1 MNTKIP
7 VDKGIVNVLQEPIP
21 AQLIKERDQG
31 RTTLSYISGSTVI
44 DYLNRAFGYL
54 GWDWHVDQYWE
65 RESTP
70 KPPSKWEREN
80 KGITEAVEQPP
91 VVHCLGTLT
100 VKVLDENGE
109 EVKVSKQGF
118 GSKSVIGGQ
127 TEQESLYKA
136 AGTDALKKA
145 ASLFGIGAQLY
156 RSQEEQEYF
165 DEMTYEDPWTDE
177 VLAMLKPER
186 EFLSQVKKDNEW
198 TDEDTDNFVAQWSDG
213 AFQSFAEL
221 GPEDFKEFVAY
232 VKEQMEAEESAS

>member
-1 MNTKIP
+1 MNKKIP
-7 VDKGIVNVLQEPIP
+7 VDRAIIDVLQEPIP
-21 AQLIKERDQG
+21 ETLIKERDQG
-31 RTTLSYISGSTVI
+31 RTKLSYISGSTVI

-54 GWDWHVDQYWE
+54 GWEWHVDQFWE
-65 RESTP
+65 RKSTP

-80 KGITEAVEQPP
+80 KNLTEAVEQPP

-100 VKVLDENGE
+100 VKVLDENGK
-109 EVKVSKQGF
+109 EVEISKQGF

-145 ASLFGIGAQLY
+145 ASLLGIGAQLY
-156 RSQEEQEYF
+156 RTQEEQEYF

-177 VLAMLKPER
+177 VLAQLKPER
-186 EFLSQVKKDNEW
+186 DFLSRVKKENAW
-198 TDEDTDNFVAQWSDG
+198 TEEETDNFVCQWSEG

-221 GPEDFKEFVAY
+221 GPQDFKDFVTY
-232 VKEQMEAEESAS
+232 VKREMEAEESAS